1 MKLEKILDQLNSL
14 EKGAFIKVINTL
26 VSHQKHSSE
35 LDSIVIGADTN
46 LKNADSLQVAEVFNK
61 VSSAFGEYILEEYTK
76 TTSQLDILLDII
88 TKDGNCIMRLD
99 WFAKLYDDQIRRQ
112 KKAIE
117 DFKKNVHAEKPT
129 IDPLRIRDYRIFA
142 ECLRTAYHN
151 DEKSNYDPKI
161 TADEQTILDTLS
173 SNLELSQD
181 EVTMIKYSV
190 LGITKDSID
199 DVVSELKDRGLV
211 FLSRKTS
218 TIYVADEVVAI
229 LRKLRGR
236 EVADKFYRR
245 VLLQL
250 REPVINMVCRKHGI
264 DSKLPLQEKIET
276 IIDSGISFSSLL
288 KEDIHKPE
296 TKLVDRKKVIV
307 ELCDDKLSI
316 VPPIKGGSLDDK
328 VTNLI
333 AYFDDL
339 YQNERLGISASGYE
353 RLMVDIGEYIPSAN
367 KIIKSNFQLQDEDV
381 LHSEYLTEYNIMP
394 RDVLEL
400 LPTEELVVLCEAR
413 NIKTRG
419 NVIDNILASYKDS
432 ESLFVEN
439 YESLGNRDLNA
450 LKSNG
455 IFIKEAEIG
464 VKFESVTKFIFSGLG
479 FDVDEKLRGKL
490 NTDKD
495 KMDILVKIDDTDVVL
510 IECKTVKDSG
520 YNKFSAISRQVR
532 SYKTLLEKNGFNVV
546 KILVV
551 APDFSEDFV
560 SDCGDDFELNIS
572 LLKASSLLAIYNAYK
587 EHPSKKVTIQMLMKD
602 VLIQED
608 RIIRALKK

>member
-1 MKLEKILDQLNSL
+1 MKLEKILDQLTSL
-14 EKGAFIKVINTL
+14 EKGAVIKVINTL

-117 DFKKNVHAEKPT
+117 EFKKNVHTEKPT
-129 IDPLRIRDYRIFA
+129 IDAARIRDYKIFA

-151 DEKSNYDPKI
+151 DEKLNFDPKI

-181 EVTMIKYSV
+181 EATMIKYAV
-190 LGITKDSID
+190 LDIKKESID
-199 DVVSELKDRGLV
+199 DVVAELKDRGLI

-296 TKLVDRKKVIV
+296 TKLVDRKKVIA

-316 VPPIKGGSLDDK
+316 VPSIKGSSLDDK

-353 RLMVDIGEYIPSAN
+353 RLMVDIGEFIASAN
-367 KIIKSNFQLQDEDV
+367 KIIKNNFQLQDDDV

-450 LKSNG
+450 LKNNG
-455 IFIKEAEIG
+455 LFIKEAEIG

-479 FDVDEKLRGKL
+479 FEVDEKLRAKL

-572 LLKASSLLAIYNAYK
+572 LLRASSLLAIYNAYK